1 MESIYPELLQEYL
14 DFCKLREQAINSKI
28 LDLSGLTW
36 IYPTKLLPL
45 VTFLKN
51 NPAIKP
57 TYPKAYDVQT
67 YFTTITQEKTH
78 LQKKQTYLPLVTLPL
93 ERKQATMIVER
104 LQHLCDNGKNLGGI
118 QVFGYFLGEMVDNV
132 YDHSQFHHA
141 YVFAQT
147 YPKKKFSEIA
157 LIDDG
162 ISIRGSYAKAGHA
175 FTDVE
180 ALLKAMEGLSA
191 KDQERGFGLRTNV
204 RLFTE
209 GLKGEFLIVS
219 GNAALYVL
227 KGEKKVFK
235 LQNEQAYQGTFIS
248 VRLPYPAHEVNI
260 YDFIS

>member
-1 MESIYPELLQEYL
+1 MESEYPPLLQEYL
-14 DFCKLREQAINSKI
+14 HFTQLRENATQTKLVDLTS
-28 LDLSGLTW
+28 LDW
-36 IYPTKLLPL
+36 IYPSELLPL
-45 VTFLKN
+45 IVFLKN
-51 NPAIKP
+51 NSSIKP
-57 TYPKAYDVQT
+57 LYPKILDVRNYIVNALKEQVH
-67 YFTTITQEKTH
+67 FSP
-78 LQKKQTYLPLVTLPL
+78 QKTYLPLVSLPQ
-93 ERKQATMIVER
+93 ERKQAATIIER

-118 QVFGYFLGEMVDNV
+118 QVFNYFISEMVDNV
-132 YDHSQFHHA
+132 YDHSQFKHA

-162 ISIRGSYAKAGHA
+162 ISIPGSYLKAGHV

-180 ALLKAMEGLSA
+180 ALLKAMEGVSA

-219 GNAALYVL
+219 GSAALGVL

-235 LQNEQAYQGTFIS
+235 LQNQQAYQGTFIA
-248 VRLPYPAHEVNI
+248 VRLPYPPPEVNI
-260 YDFIS
+260 YDYIA